1 MFLAQLRRG
10 VDVPLARAH
19 EMHLGVISAPQVPG
33 GPSVVNLNARA
44 PDPPVIN
51 LNPPP
56 VIDLNPPPPVIN
68 LNPPPVID
76 LNPPVIN
83 L

>member
-10 VDVPLARAH
+10 ADVPLARAH
-19 EMHLGVISAPQVPG
+19 EMHLGVISAPQDPS
-33 GPSVVNLNARA
+33 GPSVINLNARA
-44 PDPPVIN
+44 PDPPVIDSN
-51 LNPPP
+51 
-56 VIDLNPPPPVIN
+56 LNPPPPVIN

>member
-19 EMHLGVISAPQVPG
+19 EMHLGVISAPQDPG
-33 GPSVVNLNARA
+33 GPSVINLNARA

-76 LNPPVIN
+76 LNPPVID

>member
-10 VDVPLARAH
+10 ADVPLARAH
-19 EMHLGVISAPQVPG
+19 EMHLGVISAPQVSG
-33 GPSVVNLNARA
+33 GPSVNARA

-68 LNPPPVID
+68 LNLPPVID

>member
-1 MFLAQLRRG
+1 MFSKLLLLVSLFAAVVVAALA
-10 VDVPLARAH
+10 PSIS
-19 EMHLGVISAPQVPG
+19 VISVPQVPG

-76 LNPPVIN
+76 L
-83 L
+83 

>member
-1 MFLAQLRRG
+1 MFSKLLLLVSLFAA
-10 VDVPLARAH
+10 VVVAAPAPSNS
-19 EMHLGVISAPQVPG
+19 VISAPQDPS
-33 GPSVVNLNARA
+33 GPSVINLNARA
-44 PDPPVIN
+44 PDPPVIDSN
-51 LNPPP
+51 
-56 VIDLNPPPPVIN
+56 LNPPPPVIN

>member
-10 VDVPLARAH
+10 ADVPLARAH
-19 EMHLGVISAPQVPG
+19 EMHLGVISVPQVPG

-44 PDPPVIN
+44 PDPPVIDSN
-51 LNPPP
+51 
-56 VIDLNPPPPVIN
+56 LNPPPPVIN

>member
-10 VDVPLARAH
+10 ADVPLARAH
-19 EMHLGVISAPQVPG
+19 EMHLGIISAPQDPS
-33 GPSVVNLNARA
+33 GPSVINLNARA
-44 PDPPVIN
+44 PDPPVIDSN
-51 LNPPP
+51 
-56 VIDLNPPPPVIN
+56 LNPPPPVIN